1 MTRTHIE
8 GESPNRTMRALVH
21 SQVPGPDGLRIQ
33 NVPRP
38 RPADCEVLVRVFAAG
53 LNRHELFVIDKHHGS
68 DSKIVGADAV
78 GTIVETGIDAGQEL
92 AGNSVLLNPCLSW
105 HKTDDVPEVP
115 TILGGPVQGTFAEYV
130 SIPADN
136 VHPIPAHL
144 SPTEAAALPLAALT
158 AYRALFTQ
166 GGVRSGDHV
175 VITGATGG
183 AGVIAVAMATA
194 AGAEV
199 TAVTREASKAEA
211 MRAVGAAHVIVAGS
225 DFDER
230 LHKPA
235 DVVLDSVGASMY
247 PAILNALR
255 PGGRIVSF
263 GATSAPDIQL
273 SLRDLFFRQI
283 SIRGTSMGSAEEFA
297 QMTGF
302 VTRHRI
308 VPKIGS
314 VRPIEEAPE
323 AFRHMSTG
331 SGVGKTVFTLTD
343 EDFPL
348 AQLNSQARALHGIR
362 TSSSTRKH

>member
-1 MTRTHIE
+1 M
-8 GESPNRTMRALVH
+8 PNHTMRALVH
-21 SQVPGPDGLRIQ
+21 SQIPGTDGLRMQ

-38 RPADCEVLVRVFAAG
+38 RPVEGEVLVKVFAAG
-53 LNRHELFVIDKHHGS
+53 LNRHELFVINRHSGS

-92 AGNSVLLNPCLSW
+92 AGNSVLINPCLGW
-105 HKTDDVPEVP
+105 HKIDDVPEVP

-136 VHPIPAHL
+136 IHPIPAHL

-199 TAVTREASKAEA
+199 TAVTRDASKAEA
-211 MRAVGAAHVIVAGS
+211 MRAVGAAHVIVARS
-225 DFDER
+225 DIDKH

-247 PAILNALR
+247 PAVLHALR

-263 GATSAPDIQL
+263 GATSAPDIEL

-283 SIRGTSMGSAEEFA
+283 SIRGTSMGSSEEFA
-297 QMTGF
+297 QMISF
-302 VTRHRI
+302 VSKYRI
-308 VPKIGS
+308 VPTIDT
-314 VRPIEEAPE
+314 VRPLEEAPE
-323 AFRHMSTG
+323 AFRRMSIG
-331 SGVGKTVFTLTD
+331 SGVGKTVFTLSN
-343 EDFPL
+343 EKFPIP
-348 AQLNSQARALHGIR
+348 G
-362 TSSSTRKH
+362 